1 MHGKL
6 RMYNVEFGDAFLLY
20 GKEENLLVDL
30 GSIWSAVNFNA
41 IRDSIRDES
50 QEKQLSLILTH
61 FHKDHW
67 SGLHN
72 QTKGHELP
80 ALKAVYLPDIFQMR
94 IVGELDA
101 ISRDLLG
108 DFFSAVILD
117 RRTNFT
123 LADLLRE
130 VIPNLNK
137 STVRLLTRGDSFAV
151 GGKNYEVLWPDLSG
165 SVVPAKKTERLRE
178 FLERIESKLAADGAE
193 ARLQDTIDQLANILL
208 EEFDRSMNDMT
219 HFVWP
224 EQRSYQELYEQ
235 IENLRQLLTMEI
247 ERDEGELRQKVKYYA
262 EQLKKDWNQ
271 VSIVFHECG
280 DNGVL
285 MTGDIPKNI
294 LKQLING
301 KLGAPQAKNQYA
313 VIKAPHHGTSSH
325 FCPTLPQCC
334 YLCISNGE
342 GNPRYQKIGEEYER
356 DYAMRQGVKL
366 RCTQNRCEYF
376 DQLHSCPCFS
386 TYLAKLFYDVTW

>member
-1 MHGKL
+1 
-6 RMYNVEFGDAFLLY
+6 MYNVQFGDAFLLY
-20 GKEENLLVDL
+20 GEKENLLVDL
-30 GSIWSAVNFNA
+30 GSIEGAVNFDA
-41 IRDSIRDES
+41 IRDSIRNES
-50 QEKQLSLILTH
+50 REKELSLILTH
-61 FHKDHW
+61 FHEDHW

-80 ALKAVYLPDIFQMR
+80 TLKTVYLPDIFQMR
-94 IVGELDA
+94 IVGGLDA

-117 RRTNFT
+117 RRTHFT

-137 STVRLLTRGDSFAV
+137 STVRLLARGDLFAV

-165 SVVPAKKTERLRE
+165 GVVPAKRTKHLRE

-193 ARLQDTIDQLANILL
+193 VRLQDTIDQLANTLL
-208 EEFDRSMNDMT
+208 TEFGHNVNDADI
-219 HFVWP
+219 FVWP

-247 ERDEGELRQKVKYYA
+247 ERDEDKLRQQVRHYA
-262 EQLKKDWNQ
+262 AQLKKDWNK

-285 MTGDIPKNI
+285 MTGDIPKSI
-294 LKQLING
+294 LKRLING
-301 KLGAPQAKNQYA
+301 KLGAPRVQNQYG

-342 GNPRYQKIGEEYER
+342 GNPRYQEIGEEYER
-356 DYAMRQGVKL
+356 DYAMRRGVEL
-366 RCTQNRCEYF
+366 RCTQNRCEYY
-376 DQLHSCPCFS
+376 DQFHYCPYFS
-386 TYLAKLFYDVTW
+386 AYPVALFYDVAW